1 MQQKAGQ
8 KEGGGQAQA
17 MRSKGERIQLQGQSE
32 TRMSPAYTWIPTE
45 RDRESVKKMEV
56 VLACSRNWVAPGL
69 GKPEAL

>member
-1 MQQKAGQ
+1 MQQKSEQ

-17 MRSKGERIQLQGQSE
+17 MRSKGERSQLQGQSE

-45 RDRESVKKMEV
+45 RERESVKKVEI
-56 VLACSRNWVAPGL
+56 VLACSRNWVNPGL